1 MAEDNKTNTPLENE
15 PEVVFNS
22 QSDRRFFSV
31 KSEDGNETMME
42 ISGYDL
48 DVRFNHDAIHTVQD
62 VESLLDGLKEM
73 FRKLIMADVLGENKS
88 ETPENE

>member
-31 KSEDGNETMME
+31 KSEDGKETMME
-42 ISGYDL
+42 ISGYDM
-48 DVRFNHDAIHTVQD
+48 DVRFNRNVIKTVQD
-62 VESLLDGLKEM
+62 VESLLDGIKDL
-73 FRKLIMADVLGENKS
+73 FRKIIMEDLIGDDNS
-88 ETPENE
+88 NHQ

>member
-31 KSEDGNETMME
+31 KSEDGKETMIE

-48 DVRFNHDAIHTVQD
+48 DVRFNRNVIKTIQD
-62 VESLLDGLKEM
+62 IESLLDGIKDL
-73 FRKLIMADVLGENKS
+73 FRKIIMEDLIGDDNS
-88 ETPENE
+88 NHQ

>member
-31 KSEDGNETMME
+31 KSEDETMME

-48 DVRFNHDAIHTVQD
+48 DVRFNRNVIKTVQD
-62 VESLLDGLKEM
+62 VESLLDGIKDL
-73 FRKLIMADVLGENKS
+73 FRKIIMEDLIGDDNS
-88 ETPENE
+88 NHQ

>member
-31 KSEDGNETMME
+31 KSEDGKETMME

-48 DVRFNHDAIHTVQD
+48 DVRFNRNVIKTIQD
-62 VESLLDGLKEM
+62 IESLLDGIKDL
-73 FRKLIMADVLGENKS
+73 FRKIIMEDLIGDDNS
-88 ETPENE
+88 NHQ

>member
-31 KSEDGNETMME
+31 KSEDGKETMME

-48 DVRFNHDAIHTVQD
+48 DVRFNRNVIKTVQD
-62 VESLLDGLKEM
+62 VESLLDGIKDL
-73 FRKLIMADVLGENKS
+73 FRKIIMEDLIGDYNS
-88 ETPENE
+88 NHQ

>member
-31 KSEDGNETMME
+31 KSEDGKETMME

-48 DVRFNHDAIHTVQD
+48 DVRFNRNVIKTVQD
-62 VESLLDGLKEM
+62 VESLLDGIKDL
-73 FRKLIMADVLGENKS
+73 FRKIIMEDLIGDDNY
-88 ETPENE
+88 NHQ

>member
-48 DVRFNHDAIHTVQD
+48 DVRFNRNVIKTVQD
-62 VESLLDGLKEM
+62 VENLLDGIKDL
-73 FRKLIMADVLGENKS
+73 FRKIIMEDLIGDDNS
-88 ETPENE
+88 NHQ

>member
-1 MAEDNKTNTPLENE
+1 MAEDNKTNTPQENE

-31 KSEDGNETMME
+31 KSEDGKETMME

-48 DVRFNHDAIHTVQD
+48 DVRFNRNVIKTVQD
-62 VESLLDGLKEM
+62 VESLLDGIKDL
-73 FRKLIMADVLGENKS
+73 FRKIIMEDLIGDDNS
-88 ETPENE
+88 NHQ

>member
-15 PEVVFNS
+15 PEVVFNP

-31 KSEDGNETMME
+31 KSEDGKETMME

-48 DVRFNHDAIHTVQD
+48 DVRFNRNVIKTVQD
-62 VESLLDGLKEM
+62 VESLLDGIKDL
-73 FRKLIMADVLGENKS
+73 FRKIIMEDLIGDDNS
-88 ETPENE
+88 NHQ

>member
-1 MAEDNKTNTPLENE
+1 MAEDNKTNTSLENE

-48 DVRFNHDAIHTVQD
+48 DVRFNRNVIKTVQD
-62 VESLLDGLKEM
+62 VESLLDGIKDL
-73 FRKLIMADVLGENKS
+73 FRKIIMEDLIGDDNS
-88 ETPENE
+88 NHQ

>member
-1 MAEDNKTNTPLENE
+1 MAEDNKTNTPLESE

-48 DVRFNHDAIHTVQD
+48 DVRFNRNVIKTIQD
-62 VESLLDGLKEM
+62 VESLLDGIKDL
-73 FRKLIMADVLGENKS
+73 FRKIIMEDLIGDDNS
-88 ETPENE
+88 NHQ

>member
-48 DVRFNHDAIHTVQD
+48 DVRFNRNVIKTIQD
-62 VESLLDGLKEM
+62 VESLLDGIKDL
-73 FRKLIMADVLGENKS
+73 FRKIIMEDLIGDDNS
-88 ETPENE
+88 NHQ

>member
-31 KSEDGNETMME
+31 KSEDGKETMME

-48 DVRFNHDAIHTVQD
+48 DVRFNRNVIKTVQD
-62 VESLLDGLKEM
+62 VESLLD
-73 FRKLIMADVLGENKS
+73 RKSVV
-88 ETPENE
+88 

>member
-31 KSEDGNETMME
+31 KSEDGKETIME

-48 DVRFNHDAIHTVQD
+48 DVRFNRNVIKTVQD
-62 VESLLDGLKEM
+62 VESLLDGIKDL
-73 FRKLIMADVLGENKS
+73 FRKIIMEDLIGDDNS
-88 ETPENE
+88 NHQ

>member
-31 KSEDGNETMME
+31 KSEDGKETMME

-48 DVRFNHDAIHTVQD
+48 DVRFNRNVIKTVQD
-62 VESLLDGLKEM
+62 VESLLDGIKDLFIKIIMED
-73 FRKLIMADVLGENKS
+73 LIGDDNS
-88 ETPENE
+88 NHQ

>member
-31 KSEDGNETMME
+31 KSEDGKETMME

-48 DVRFNHDAIHTVQD
+48 DMRFNRNVIKTVQD
-62 VESLLDGLKEM
+62 VESLLDGIKDL
-73 FRKLIMADVLGENKS
+73 FRKIIMEDLIGDDNS
-88 ETPENE
+88 NHQ

>member
-1 MAEDNKTNTPLENE
+1 MAEDNKTNTPMENE

-48 DVRFNHDAIHTVQD
+48 DVRFNRNVIKTIQD
-62 VESLLDGLKEM
+62 VESLLDGIKDL
-73 FRKLIMADVLGENKS
+73 FRKIIMEDLIGDDNS
-88 ETPENE
+88 NHQ

>member
-1 MAEDNKTNTPLENE
+1 MTEDNKTNTPLENE

-31 KSEDGNETMME
+31 KSEDGKETMME

-48 DVRFNHDAIHTVQD
+48 DVRFNRNVIKTVQD
-62 VESLLDGLKEM
+62 VESLLDGIKDL
-73 FRKLIMADVLGENKS
+73 FRKIIMEDLIGDDNS
-88 ETPENE
+88 NHQ

>member
-1 MAEDNKTNTPLENE
+1 MAEDNKTSTPLENE

-31 KSEDGNETMME
+31 KSEDGKETMME

-48 DVRFNHDAIHTVQD
+48 DVRFNRNVIKTVQD
-62 VESLLDGLKEM
+62 VESLLDGIKDL
-73 FRKLIMADVLGENKS
+73 FRKIIMEDLIGDDNS
-88 ETPENE
+88 NHQ

>member
-31 KSEDGNETMME
+31 KSEDGKETMME

-48 DVRFNHDAIHTVQD
+48 DVRFNRNVIKTVQD
-62 VESLLDGLKEM
+62 VESLLDGIKNL
-73 FRKLIMADVLGENKS
+73 FRKIIMEDLIGDDNS
-88 ETPENE
+88 NHQ

>member
-1 MAEDNKTNTPLENE
+1 MAEDNKTNKPLENE

-31 KSEDGNETMME
+31 KSEDGKETMME

-48 DVRFNHDAIHTVQD
+48 DVRFNRNVIKTVQD
-62 VESLLDGLKEM
+62 VESLLDGIKDL
-73 FRKLIMADVLGENKS
+73 FRKIIMEDLIGDDNS
-88 ETPENE
+88 NHQ

>member
-15 PEVVFNS
+15 PEVVLNS

-31 KSEDGNETMME
+31 KSEDGKETMME

-48 DVRFNHDAIHTVQD
+48 DVRFNRNVIKTVQD
-62 VESLLDGLKEM
+62 VESLLDGIKDL
-73 FRKLIMADVLGENKS
+73 FRKIIMEDLIGDDNS
-88 ETPENE
+88 NHQ

>member
-1 MAEDNKTNTPLENE
+1 MAEDTKTNTPLENE

-31 KSEDGNETMME
+31 KSEDGKETMME

-48 DVRFNHDAIHTVQD
+48 DVRFNRNVIKTIQD
-62 VESLLDGLKEM
+62 IESLLDGIKDL
-73 FRKLIMADVLGENKS
+73 FRKIIMEDLIGDDNS
-88 ETPENE
+88 NHQ

>member
-1 MAEDNKTNTPLENE
+1 MAEGNKTNTPLENE

-48 DVRFNHDAIHTVQD
+48 DVRFNRNVIKTVQD
-62 VESLLDGLKEM
+62 VESLLDGIKDL
-73 FRKLIMADVLGENKS
+73 FRKIIMEDLIGDDNS
-88 ETPENE
+88 NHQ

>member
-31 KSEDGNETMME
+31 KSEDGKETMME

-48 DVRFNHDAIHTVQD
+48 DVRFNRNVIKTVQD
-62 VESLLDGLKEM
+62 VESLLDGIKDL
-73 FRKLIMADVLGENKS
+73 FRKIIMEDLISDDNS
-88 ETPENE
+88 NHQ

>member
-31 KSEDGNETMME
+31 KSEDGKETMME

-48 DVRFNHDAIHTVQD
+48 DVRFNRNVIKTVQD
-62 VESLLDGLKEM
+62 VESLLDGIKDL
-73 FRKLIMADVLGENKS
+73 FRKIIMEDLIGDDNS
-88 ETPENE
+88 THQ

>member
-48 DVRFNHDAIHTVQD
+48 DVRFNQNVIKTVQD
-62 VESLLDGLKEM
+62 VESLLDGIKDL
-73 FRKLIMADVLGENKS
+73 FRKIIMEDLIGDDNS
-88 ETPENE
+88 NHQ

>member
-31 KSEDGNETMME
+31 KSEDGKETMME

-48 DVRFNHDAIHTVQD
+48 AVRFNRNAIKTVQD
-62 VESLLDGLKEM
+62 VESLLDGIKDL
-73 FRKLIMADVLGENKS
+73 FRKIIMEDLIGDDNS
-88 ETPENE
+88 NHQ

>member
-48 DVRFNHDAIHTVQD
+48 DVRFNRNVIKTVQD
-62 VESLLDGLKEM
+62 VESLLDGIKDL
-73 FRKLIMADVLGENKS
+73 FRKIIMEDLIDDDNS
-88 ETPENE
+88 NHQ

>member
-31 KSEDGNETMME
+31 KSEDGKETMME

-48 DVRFNHDAIHTVQD
+48 DVRFNRNVIKTVQD
-62 VESLLDGLKEM
+62 VESLLDGIKDL
-73 FRKLIMADVLGENKS
+73 FRKIIMDDLIGDDNS
-88 ETPENE
+88 NHQ

>member
-31 KSEDGNETMME
+31 KSEDGKETMME

-48 DVRFNHDAIHTVQD
+48 DVRFNRNVIKTVQD
-62 VESLLDGLKEM
+62 IESLLDGIKDL
-73 FRKLIMADVLGENKS
+73 FRKIIMEDLIGDDNS
-88 ETPENE
+88 NHQ

>member
-31 KSEDGNETMME
+31 KSEDGKETMIE

-48 DVRFNHDAIHTVQD
+48 DVRFNRNVIKTVQD
-62 VESLLDGLKEM
+62 VESLLDGIKDL
-73 FRKLIMADVLGENKS
+73 FRKIIMEDLISDDNS
-88 ETPENE
+88 NHQ

>member
-31 KSEDGNETMME
+31 KSEDGKETMME

-48 DVRFNHDAIHTVQD
+48 DVRFNRNVIKTVQD
-62 VESLLDGLKEM
+62 VESLLNGIKDL
-73 FRKLIMADVLGENKS
+73 FRKIIMEDLIGDDNS
-88 ETPENE
+88 NHQ

>member
-48 DVRFNHDAIHTVQD
+48 DVRFNRNVIKTIQD
-62 VESLLDGLKEM
+62 VESLLDGIKDL
-73 FRKLIMADVLGENKS
+73 FRKIIMEDLIDDDNS
-88 ETPENE
+88 NHQ

>member
-31 KSEDGNETMME
+31 KSEDGKETMME

-48 DVRFNHDAIHTVQD
+48 DVRFNRNVIKTIQD
-62 VESLLDGLKEM
+62 VESLLDGIKDL
-73 FRKLIMADVLGENKS
+73 FRKIIMEDLIGDDNS
-88 ETPENE
+88 NHQ

>member
-15 PEVVFNS
+15 PEIVFNS

-48 DVRFNHDAIHTVQD
+48 DVRFNRNVIKTIQD
-62 VESLLDGLKEM
+62 VESLLDGIKDL
-73 FRKLIMADVLGENKS
+73 FRKIIMEDLIGDDNS
-88 ETPENE
+88 NHQ

>member
-1 MAEDNKTNTPLENE
+1 MAEDNKTDTPLENE

-31 KSEDGNETMME
+31 KSEDGKETMME

-48 DVRFNHDAIHTVQD
+48 DVRFNRNVIKTVQD
-62 VESLLDGLKEM
+62 VESLLDGIKDL
-73 FRKLIMADVLGENKS
+73 FRKIIMEDLIGDDNS
-88 ETPENE
+88 NHQ

>member
-31 KSEDGNETMME
+31 KSEDEKETMME

-48 DVRFNHDAIHTVQD
+48 DVRFNRNVIKTVQD
-62 VESLLDGLKEM
+62 VESLLDGIKDL
-73 FRKLIMADVLGENKS
+73 FRKIIMEDLIGDDNS
-88 ETPENE
+88 NHQ